1 VTTPST
7 IPETTPG
14 ATPDAPETTEGTTPG
29 TARRVLQRVVM
40 PADRDTDVLPLY
52 VDLDRPQLDV
62 DKSGLTMTQ
71 RGKLPPTEPN
81 AQAEPDPHAVLD
93 RRRYRVKKDQRVSFG
108 TYFNGFAASYW
119 RRWTVVDTVTL
130 DVRVTGVDAS
140 VIVYRS
146 MPNGRAQRVDS
157 ADASGEATE
166 RFTFD
171 LALAS
176 FGDGGWY
183 WFDVVAGPEGAVL
196 EEAEWSAQVPAGR
209 LDPGSVTIGITTM
222 NRPDFCAKLLA
233 QIGGDD
239 DVHSILDEVIV
250 AEQGTQKVL
259 DDEDFPA
266 AEESLRGRLRVIE
279 QGNMGGSGGYA
290 RAQFE
295 TLEAGRSTYMMCM
308 DDDVVCEPESII
320 RAVTFGDL
328 CNRPTIVGGHMFS
341 LYARSR
347 LHSFGEIINPYRF
360 WWQSPPTVET
370 DWDFAGRNL
379 RSSRWLHRRID
390 VDFNGWFM
398 CLIPTVV
405 LREIGLSLPLFIKW
419 DDSEFGVRAREAGFP
434 TVTMPGTAVWHVP
447 WTDKNDAL
455 DWQSYFHQRNRT
467 IAALLHSPYE
477 HGGRVVRESFNHQ
490 VKHLFSMQYSTA
502 ELRHRALEDVLA
514 GPERLHGDLLT
525 KLPELRVMRS
535 AYADAQTSPDP
546 DAYPAVRR
554 RKPPKRGH
562 DPTLPK
568 GRVAQ
573 LVSAATSTVRQARPI
588 RSLAKQYPEARL
600 AAMDAKWW
608 MIAQF
613 DSVVVS
619 MPDGTSAAWLQRDQD
634 EFRSLLART
643 IDIHQRLHREWPAL
657 AKRYRESLPDIT
669 SPETWRK
676 TFEASSSG
684 DDSR

>member
-1 VTTPST
+1 MSDTAMS
-7 IPETTPG
+7 ETTTDG
-14 ATPDAPETTEGTTPG
+14 SASSV
-29 TARRVLQRVVM
+29 RRVLQRVVL
-40 PADRDTDVLPLY
+40 PADRDMDVLPLY

-62 DKSGLTMTQ
+62 DKSPLTMTQ
-71 RGKLPPTEPN
+71 RSKVPPTEPN
-81 AQAEPDPHAVLD
+81 AQVEPDPHAVLG
-93 RRRYRVKKDQRVSFG
+93 RRRYEVGENQRVSFG

-119 RRWTVVDTVTL
+119 RMWTVVDSVTL
-130 DVRVTGVDAS
+130 DVRVSGDEAC

-146 MPNGRAQRVDS
+146 MPDGRAQRVDS
-157 ADASGEATE
+157 AAVEGSE
-166 RFTFD
+166 RQFSFD
-171 LALAS
+171 LPLAP

-183 WFDVVAGPEGAVL
+183 WFDIVAGPSGAVL
-196 EEAEWSAQVPAGR
+196 EEAAWVADVPADRAQSGT
-209 LDPGSVTIGITTM
+209 VTIGITTM
-222 NRPDFCAKLLA
+222 NRPEFCAKLLA
-233 QIGGDD
+233 QIGHDS
-239 DVHSILDEVIV
+239 DVHAVLDEVIV
-250 AEQGTQKVL
+250 AEQGTQKVA
-259 DDEDFPA
+259 DDAHFPE
-266 AEESLRGRLRVIE
+266 AEQALAGKLRVIE

-290 RAQFE
+290 RAQYE

-308 DDDVVCEPESII
+308 DDDVVCEPESIV

-328 CNRPTIVGGHMFS
+328 CRKPTIVGGHMFS

-360 WWQSPPTVET
+360 WWMSPPTVEP

-398 CLIPTVV
+398 CLIPTQV
-405 LREIGLSLPLFIKW
+405 LREVGLSLPLFIKW
-419 DDSEFGVRAREAGFP
+419 DDSEFGVRARDAGFP
-434 TVTMPGTAVWHVP
+434 TVTLPGTAVWHVP

-514 GPERLHGDLLT
+514 GPERLHGELLT
-525 KLPELRVMRS
+525 KLPELRALRS
-535 AYADAQTSPDP
+535 QYADARTVAEP
-546 DAYPAVRR
+546 DAFPAVHRK
-554 RKPPKRGH
+554 KPPKRGQ

-568 GRVAQ
+568 GKIGQ
-573 LVSAATSTVRQARPI
+573 LVSAATSAVRQARPV
-588 RSLAKQYPEARL
+588 RELAARHPEARL

-619 MPDGTSAAWLQRDQD
+619 MPDGTSAAWYQRDQN
-634 EFRSLLART
+634 EFKSLLART
-643 IDIHQRLHREWPAL
+643 VEIHQRLHREWPQL
-657 AKRYRESLPDIT
+657 SQRYRDALGDIT
-669 SPETWRK
+669 SPETWAK
-676 TFEASSSG
+676 TFAAASRTEDRDG
-684 DDSR
+684 